1 MKKWFFSNDPT
12 HDNRAN
18 QTHINSNLSECDMT
32 LRNKLIDIAL
42 QWQESFG
49 VAPSITSALSEYDAA
64 MLVGMSEN
72 EYSEYMKDKTAVS
85 KGADFV
91 FNNYYCPLNI
101 ATSIPTH

>member
-1 MKKWFFSNDPT
+1 
-12 HDNRAN
+12 
-18 QTHINSNLSECDMT
+18 MT

-64 MLVGMSEN
+64 MLVGMPEN

-85 KGADFV
+85 
-91 FNNYYCPLNI
+91 
-101 ATSIPTH
+101 